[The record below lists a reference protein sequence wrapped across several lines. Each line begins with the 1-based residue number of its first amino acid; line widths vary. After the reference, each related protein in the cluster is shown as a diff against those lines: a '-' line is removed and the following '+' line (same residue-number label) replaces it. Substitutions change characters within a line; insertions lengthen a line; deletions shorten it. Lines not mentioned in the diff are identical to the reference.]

1 MSRETASSS
10 ATHMA
15 PCRPGPTWQE
25 VVGRAGWVSQPT
37 AGGRG
42 RGRAR
47 AELGGARAELG
58 GAGAEL
64 GGVGRAPPRG
74 TAEHT
79 VGFFC
84 FRPRPSTHYNGRR
97 IATLDVNPAFRWG
110 QRLPRSVHTFPRL

>member
-10 ATHMA
+10 AAHMA

-58 GAGAEL
+58 GAGA
-64 GGVGRAPPRG
+64 
-74 TAEHT
+74 
-79 VGFFC
+79 
-84 FRPRPSTHYNGRR
+84 
-97 IATLDVNPAFRWG
+97 
-110 QRLPRSVHTFPRL
+110 